1 MWVFGTSSKLI
12 WKMSNGKEKVV
23 EADDELEL
31 WPNLLKESVLNLK
44 ILIEAIGDTCVRD
57 NARRMSPSFN
67 LI

>member
-1 MWVFGTSSKLI
+1 
-12 WKMSNGKEKVV
+12 MSNGKEKVV
-23 EADDELEL
+23 EPDDELEL

-57 NARRMSPSFN
+57 SARRMSPSFN